1 MPLGVAASS
10 SSIPGAAGA
19 DDVSAELWM
28 IGGSMALLV
37 VIHALGV
44 WTRLPCRVL
53 VPAPPLVWWAT
64 ALGWSTLGVFA
75 PLVAPTSEETR
86 QVVDSHEGGTAVL
99 AAIRAGVSEEAIL
112 LAMVVCVGLFL
123 ASAIPESAKFRTTAT
138 GLIVVSAVGASAV
151 FRALPHAY
159 QGGVHMLCHG
169 VVGLLL
175 AGLFVWCRSVV
186 PMVVVHALYDT
197 VVFTISGSAQVMV
210 LRTALVVSSLAVVVC
225 LVNRYRHSAARG
237 MP

>member
-1 MPLGVAASS
+1 MLPEDIESS
-10 SSIPGAAGA
+10 SPVLASAGA
-19 DDVSAELWM
+19 DDVSAELRI
-28 IGGSMALLV
+28 IGVFITILIA
-37 VIHALGV
+37 IHALGV
-44 WTRLPCRVL
+44 RKRLPCRVL
-53 VPAPPLVWWAT
+53 APGPPLAWWAT
-64 ALGWSTLGVFA
+64 AFGWSCLGVFA
-75 PLVAPTSEETR
+75 PLLAPSSEETR
-86 QVVDSHEGGTAVL
+86 QVVDSYEGGTAVL
-99 AAIRAGVSEEAIL
+99 AAIRAGVSEEAFF
-112 LAMVVCVGLFL
+112 LAVVVCAGLFF
-123 ASAIPESAKFRTTAT
+123 ASKIPESAKCRTTAT

-151 FRALPHAY
+151 IRALLHSY

-169 VVGLLL
+169 LLGLLL

-197 VVFTISGSAQVMV
+197 VAFTISGSAQVMV